1 MKKLIALLM
10 LVACFALGQAQELKI
25 NSITSSMFDGTA
37 NSRATER
44 LDFNGEL
51 CALIKVQLPLEG
63 AEFLGNT
70 VGETV
75 NHSGEYWVYVING
88 TRQLHLHHKLF
99 KPLVIY
105 FPDFGIK
112 GVEGGVTYIADI
124 SVPAELWAA
133 AAGAASGTTKR
144 PMDNFLVLNVTP
156 PNAKVF
162 IGGQEKMVSEGI
174 CSVLL
179 KAGTYAV
186 RVEASG
192 YQTEEFQATIG
203 DEKVV
208 RDVSLRSTMATLT
221 VRSAT
226 SGARIFLN
234 GNAVGTGSWT
244 GSIMPDT
251 YLVELK
257 KEGYRPAERRVTL
270 AMNATETLDSPA
282 LEAITGDII
291 VSSTPAG
298 ASIELDGR
306 TVGTT
311 PEVLRSIPVGTHT
324 LRLTR
329 SGYQPSTSSVTVTES
344 SPANLDLTLRRQQEF
359 VTPTSPGKES
369 VSTVPV
375 SKNNYSHLDL
385 AAERDGQY
393 TYFSTREWN
402 ALSYVEKATYHKVG
416 IVINQPSITAPFIL
430 ALTDNGKNVT
440 WQEAMASG
448 INMPTKIQGEAIV
461 RDYLKVMDT
470 LKTFGGS
477 GYEGPSVWFWTTQS
491 SGPSTYYGIHIYS
504 GVVYD
509 KYDDSQTL
517 RVRKVIPLPSAM
529 PTVTPMTSNSISKN
543 SYGHAKAHHL
553 DLAAECDGKYVFFTE
568 AEWSSVP
575 SSEKGQYTKK
585 GIVINQ
591 PSITEPFILALT
603 DNGKDVKWKKAMA
616 SGINMPTKIQGEAIV
631 KDCANVN
638 KALKAFGGT
647 GYEGDSQYF
656 WTKDAKDSSYAWYVA
671 MYGGFV
677 TFSYKANTYRVRAV
691 APVPEAEAM

>member
-10 LVACFALGQAQELKI
+10 LAACFAWGRSQELTI
-25 NSITSSMFDGTA
+25 NSIAPAIFDATA
-37 NSRATER
+37 NSPATER
-44 LDFNGEL
+44 KDLNGEL

-75 NHSGEYWVYVING
+75 NHAGEYWVYVIDG
-88 TRQLHLHHKLF
+88 TRELHLHQKLV

-112 GVEGGVTYIADI
+112 GVEGGVTYIADL
-124 SVPAELWAA
+124 SVPKELWGTAGAA
-133 AAGAASGTTKR
+133 AAPARLTE
-144 PMDNFLVLNVTP
+144 NFLVLNVTP

-174 CSVLL
+174 CSVLM
-179 KAGTYAV
+179 KAGTHAV

-270 AMNATETLDSPA
+270 AMNATETLDFPPM
-282 LEAITGDII
+282 EAITGDLL

-298 ASIELDGR
+298 AAIELDGR

-311 PEVLRSIPVGTHT
+311 PEVLRAIPVGTHT

-344 SPANLDLTLRRQQEF
+344 ASASLDLSLTKLPDR
-359 VTPTSPGKES
+359 PLYGHAKAG
-369 VSTVPV
+369 
-375 SKNNYSHLDL
+375 HLDL

-393 TYFSTREWN
+393 YFFTESEWN
-402 ALSYVEKATYHKVG
+402 RVPSPEKPRYIKKG
-416 IVINQPSITAPFIL
+416 IVIRQPSITPPFIL
-430 ALTDNGKNVT
+430 ALTDNGKNV
-440 WQEAMASG
+440 
-448 INMPTKIQGEAIV
+448 
-461 RDYLKVMDT
+461 
-470 LKTFGGS
+470 
-477 GYEGPSVWFWTTQS
+477 
-491 SGPSTYYGIHIYS
+491 
-504 GVVYD
+504 
-509 KYDDSQTL
+509 
-517 RVRKVIPLPSAM
+517 
-529 PTVTPMTSNSISKN
+529 
-543 SYGHAKAHHL
+543 
-553 DLAAECDGKYVFFTE
+553 
-568 AEWSSVP
+568 
-575 SSEKGQYTKK
+575 
-585 GIVINQ
+585 
-591 PSITEPFILALT
+591 
-603 DNGKDVKWKKAMA
+603 KWDKAMA
-616 SGINMPTKIQGEAIV
+616 SGINMPSKTQGEAIV
-631 KDCANVN
+631 KDCENVK

-647 GYEGDSQYF
+647 GYEGDSLWF
-656 WTKDAKDSSYAWYVA
+656 WAKDESDSSLALYVG
-671 MYGGFV
+671 MTYGVVNGA
-677 TFSYKANTYRVRAV
+677 TKGDTSRVRAV
-691 APVPEAEAM
+691 APVPVAAM

>member
-10 LVACFALGQAQELKI
+10 LVACFALGQAQELTI
-25 NSITSSMFDGTA
+25 NSITPSIFDATA
-37 NSRATER
+37 NSPATER
-44 LDFNGEL
+44 KDLNGEL

-88 TRQLHLHHKLF
+88 TRELHLHHKLV

-105 FPDFGIK
+105 FPDFQIK
-112 GVEGGVTYIADI
+112 GVEGGVTYIVDL
-124 SVPAELWAA
+124 SVPKELWG
-133 AAGAASGTTKR
+133 AAGTSAAPAR
-144 PMDNFLVLNVTP
+144 LMENFLVLNVTP

-162 IGGQEKMVSEGI
+162 VNGQEKMVSDGN

-179 KAGTYAV
+179 KAGSYPV
-186 RVEASG
+186 RVEALG
-192 YQTEEFQATIG
+192 YQTEEFQVTVG

-257 KEGYRPAERRVTL
+257 KEGYRPAERRVSL
-270 AMNATETLDSPA
+270 AMNSTETLDFPA

-291 VSSTPAG
+291 VSSTPNG
-298 ASIELDGR
+298 ATIELDGR

-344 SPANLDLTLRRQQEF
+344 SPANLDLTL
-359 VTPTSPGKES
+359 TKEPER
-369 VSTVPV
+369 PV
-375 SKNNYSHLDL
+375 YGHSAPRHLDL
-385 AAERDGQY
+385 AAERDGKY
-393 TYFSTREWN
+393 TFFTKAEWN
-402 ALSYVEKATYHKVG
+402 
-416 IVINQPSITAPFIL
+416 N
-430 ALTDNGKNVT
+430 
-440 WQEAMASG
+440 
-448 INMPTKIQGEAIV
+448 
-461 RDYLKVMDT
+461 
-470 LKTFGGS
+470 
-477 GYEGPSVWFWTTQS
+477 
-491 SGPSTYYGIHIYS
+491 
-504 GVVYD
+504 
-509 KYDDSQTL
+509 
-517 RVRKVIPLPSAM
+517 
-529 PTVTPMTSNSISKN
+529 
-543 SYGHAKAHHL
+543 
-553 DLAAECDGKYVFFTE
+553 
-568 AEWSSVP
+568 VP
-575 SSEKGQYTKK
+575 SSEKGRYTKK

-591 PSITEPFILALT
+591 PSITEPFILSLT
-603 DNGKDVKWKKAMA
+603 DNGRDVTWDEAMA

-631 KDCANVN
+631 KDCKNVK
-638 KALKAFGGT
+638 KALKSFGGT
-647 GYEGDSQYF
+647 GYDGLSIWF
-656 WTKDAKDSSYAWYVA
+656 WTKDAKDSSNAWNVG
-671 MYGGFV
+671 MGYGGVDGF
-677 TFSYKANTYRVRAV
+677 TKTYPNRVRAV
-691 APVPEAEAM
+691 APVPEAVAM

>member
-10 LVACFALGQAQELKI
+10 LVACFALGHAQELKI
-25 NSITSSMFDGTA
+25 NSITPSMFDGTA

-112 GVEGGVTYIADI
+112 GVEGGVTYIADV

-133 AAGAASGTTKR
+133 AAGGASGTTKR

-156 PNAKVF
+156 QNAKVF

-179 KAGTYAV
+179 KGGTYAV

-203 DEKVV
+203 NEKVV
-208 RDVSLRSTMATLT
+208 RDVTLHSTMATLT

-270 AMNATETLDSPA
+270 AMNATETLDFPA
-282 LEAITGDII
+282 LEVITGDII

-344 SPANLDLTLRRQQEF
+344 SPANLDLTLTKEPVATPAPSSTTLYGHASPRHLDLAAERDGHYIYFTENEWNSVPESKQKHYTKKGIVISQPSITKPFILGLADNGKDITWDKAITSGINLPTRNQGEAIVQNCETLKNALKVFIGKKYIDYGQWFWTKDVKNSNKAWIVNIFHCGVFASNKTNTLRIHEAIPIPQSTDF
-359 VTPTSPGKES
+359 VQSTYPHSSPVIIYGHA
-369 VSTVPV
+369 TA
-375 SKNNYSHLDL
+375 NHLDL

-393 TYFSTREWN
+393 VYFTEAEWN
-402 ALSYVEKATYHKVG
+402 NVPSSEKGQYTKKG
-416 IVINQPSITAPFIL
+416 IVISQPSITAPFIL
-430 ALTDNGKNVT
+430 ALTDNGMN
-440 WQEAMASG
+440 
-448 INMPTKIQGEAIV
+448 
-461 RDYLKVMDT
+461 
-470 LKTFGGS
+470 
-477 GYEGPSVWFWTTQS
+477 
-491 SGPSTYYGIHIYS
+491 
-504 GVVYD
+504 
-509 KYDDSQTL
+509 
-517 RVRKVIPLPSAM
+517 
-529 PTVTPMTSNSISKN
+529 
-543 SYGHAKAHHL
+543 
-553 DLAAECDGKYVFFTE
+553 
-568 AEWSSVP
+568 
-575 SSEKGQYTKK
+575 
-585 GIVINQ
+585 
-591 PSITEPFILALT
+591 
-603 DNGKDVKWKKAMA
+603 VKWDEAMA

-631 KDCANVN
+631 KDCNNV
-638 KALKAFGGT
+638 KEVLKAFGGT
-647 GYEGDSQYF
+647 GYKEDGGWF
-656 WTKDAKDSSYAWYVA
+656 WIKEAESSSPAWGVY
-671 MYGGFV
+671 MYYGIFI
-677 TFSYKANTYRVRAV
+677 NTSKTHAGRVRAV
-691 APVPEAEAM
+691 APVPVASAM

>member
-10 LVACFALGQAQELKI
+10 LVACFALGQAQELTI
-25 NSITSSMFDGTA
+25 NSITPSIFDATA
-37 NSRATER
+37 NSPATER
-44 LDFNGEL
+44 KDLNGEL

-88 TRQLHLHHKLF
+88 TRELHLHHKLV

-105 FPDFGIK
+105 FPDFQIK
-112 GVEGGVTYIADI
+112 GVEGGVTYIVDL
-124 SVPAELWAA
+124 SVPKELWG
-133 AAGAASGTTKR
+133 AAGTSAAPAR
-144 PMDNFLVLNVTP
+144 LMENFLVLNVTP

-162 IGGQEKMVSEGI
+162 VNGQEKMVSEGN

-179 KAGTYAV
+179 KAGSYPV
-186 RVEASG
+186 RVEALG
-192 YQTEEFQATIG
+192 YQAEEFQVTVG

-208 RDVSLRSTMATLT
+208 RDISLRSTMATLT

-270 AMNATETLDSPA
+270 AMNSTETLDFPA

-291 VSSTPAG
+291 VSSTPNG
-298 ASIELDGR
+298 ATIELDGR

-329 SGYQPSTSSVTVTES
+329 SGYQPSASSVTVTES
-344 SPANLDLTLRRQQEF
+344 APANLALILRRQQEF

-385 AAERDGQY
+385 AAERDGKY

-402 ALSYVEKATYHKVG
+402 ALSDAEKATYHKVG

-430 ALTDNGKNVT
+430 ALTDNGR
-440 WQEAMASG
+440 G
-448 INMPTKIQGEAIV
+448 
-461 RDYLKVMDT
+461 VMWD
-470 LKTFGGS
+470 
-477 GYEGPSVWFWTTQS
+477 E
-491 SGPSTYYGIHIYS
+491 
-504 GVVYD
+504 
-509 KYDDSQTL
+509 
-517 RVRKVIPLPSAM
+517 
-529 PTVTPMTSNSISKN
+529 
-543 SYGHAKAHHL
+543 
-553 DLAAECDGKYVFFTE
+553 
-568 AEWSSVP
+568 
-575 SSEKGQYTKK
+575 
-585 GIVINQ
+585 
-591 PSITEPFILALT
+591 
-603 DNGKDVKWKKAMA
+603 AMA

-631 KDCANVN
+631 KDCDNV
-638 KALKAFGGT
+638 KEVLKAFGGT
-647 GYEGDSQYF
+647 GYDGLSRCF
-656 WTKDAKDSSYAWYVA
+656 WTKDAKDSSYAWAVFMPLGYVV
-671 MYGGFV
+671 YNGKLG
-677 TFSYKANTYRVRAV
+677 TTRVRAV
-691 APVPEAEAM
+691 APVPEAVAM